1 MATKYITEIL
11 DDINSDPTKIVNY
24 KENGALRLVLEHA
37 FDPAKKFILP
47 EGSPPYKE
55 DTAPQGMNPSNLH
68 MEAKKLYVFCRA
80 DLNPVRRESL
90 FIQLLEN
97 SHPSEAKL
105 LLAVK
110 DQKLTKMYPKITH
123 KLVSDTWSVIPAPVA
138 KGKKTTKKEQAP
150 ENGANA

>member
-24 KENGALRLVLEHA
+24 KDNAALRLVLEHA

-47 EGSPPYKE
+47 DGDPPYKE
-55 DTAPQGMNPSNLH
+55 DKAPQGMSPSNLH

-90 FIQLLEN
+90 FIQLLEG
-97 SHPSEAKL
+97 SHPTEAKL
-105 LLAVK
+105 LLAIK
-110 DQKLTKMYPKITH
+110 DQKITKVYPKVTH
-123 KLVSDTWSVIPAPVA
+123 KLVSEVWSSIPAPVV
-138 KGKKTTKKEQAP
+138 KEKTPKKSVAP
-150 ENGANA
+150 ENGASA

>member
-11 DDINSDPTKIVNY
+11 DDINTDPTNIVKY
-24 KENGALRLVLEHA
+24 RDNGGLRLVLEHA

-47 EGSPPYKE
+47 DGDPPYKE
-55 DTAPQGMNPSNLH
+55 DKAPQGMSPSNLH

-80 DLNPVRRESL
+80 DLKPLRRESL

-105 LLAVK
+105 LLAIK
-110 DQKLTKMYPKITH
+110 DQKLTKMYPKVTQ
-123 KLVSDTWSVIPAPVA
+123 KLVSDTWTSIPAAVVKEKTPKKSVA
-138 KGKKTTKKEQAP
+138 P
-150 ENGANA
+150 NSGADQS